1 MQFFGGKWP
10 WEEQQRGD
18 NEKEHRGGG
27 RRLGLL
33 LFVLLL
39 VSMFEFKA
47 LQHSGSLL
55 PIGRSEATILYTLV
69 ALSRVTFL
77 LKRLRCLCQRIGK

>member
-1 MQFFGGKWP
+1 MVVVLSGVLSCGGGGGEIWRTSFGI
-10 WEEQQRGD
+10 
-18 NEKEHRGGG
+18 GGG
-27 RRLGLL
+27 RRIGLL

-77 LKRLRCLCQRIGK
+77 LKRCLCQRI